1 MSLIADALKAAQW
14 ERSGADAASRR
25 HKAAADLVRTRL
37 PGPTPASR
45 IPLPRTGMAASTRV
59 ALGVLVLAVAA
70 AGALVVHGRAARLA
84 GAGAAAGIAAGSES
98 AGRSQRELAEALLG
112 SGAPAAERGAA
123 GLVASAAA
131 AEVGEAEAPAVVEL
145 PAGSAAYGDFVE
157 EPVVAAAGPVEDGA
171 GAPGP
176 AAPAL
181 TPVADAS
188 PRETRAAAPPADAFQ
203 LTLSPARAE
212 GTEFRDAVAAQGRGD
227 HRAAVELY
235 LRLLQRQPIHAR
247 AANNLG
253 TSYQALGELELAR
266 QAYRRALV
274 IDPAYAAGWS
284 NLAGVLATLG
294 EPEEARAALAQSI
307 RLDPTN
313 RAAKV
318 NLANQYAASGG
329 HAEARRLLEE
339 VIRTDPSM
347 AEAHYALARVLEAAG
362 DPGAIEAYRRFLRT
376 AGDHFP
382 ALLGPV
388 GERIAQ
394 LEKGR

>member
-1 MSLIADALKAAQW
+1 VSLIADALKAAQW

-45 IPLPRTGMAASTRV
+45 IPLPRTGMASSTRV

-70 AGALVVHGRAARLA
+70 AGALVVHGRSARVA
-84 GAGAAAGIAAGSES
+84 GTAAGIGAGSEA

-131 AEVGEAEAPAVVEL
+131 AEVGELEEPAVL
-145 PAGSAAYGDFVE
+145 THPAGGGAYGDFVE
-157 EPVVAAAGPVEDGA
+157 DPVVAAAGPVKDGA
-171 GAPGP
+171 GARGP

-181 TPVADAS
+181 TPVAGAS
-188 PRETRAAAPPADAFQ
+188 PPETRAVAPPADAFQ

-212 GTEFRDAVAAQGRGD
+212 GTDFRDAVAAQGSGD

-266 QAYRRALV
+266 QAYRRALE

-284 NLAGVLATLG
+284 NLAGVLAALG
-294 EPEEARAALAQSI
+294 EPEEARAALAESI
-307 RLDPTN
+307 RIDPTN

-362 DPGAIEAYRRFLRT
+362 DPGAIDAYRRFLRT

-388 GERIAQ
+388 RERIAQ